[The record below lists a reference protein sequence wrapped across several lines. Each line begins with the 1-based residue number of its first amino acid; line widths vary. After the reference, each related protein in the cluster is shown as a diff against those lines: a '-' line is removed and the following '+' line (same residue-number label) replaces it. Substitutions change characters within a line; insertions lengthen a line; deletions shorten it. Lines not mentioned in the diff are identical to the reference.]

1 MYAYYGREEDYR
13 QLEALNINISGR
25 IVLVRYGKMFRGTKV
40 ALAQKRGALGMIL
53 YSDPQDVAVE
63 GRNNTYPNSWW
74 MPGLGAQLGNVLT
87 TNYRGDSLTPIYP
100 SIGQLLSLKQI
111 SYSYLRK
118 ILFILM

>member
-40 ALAQKRGALGMIL
+40 SLAQKRGALGMIL
-53 YSDPQDVAVE
+53 YSDPQDVATE
-63 GRNNTYPNSWW
+63 GRTNTFPNSWW

-87 TNYRGDSLTPIYP
+87 NNYRGDPLTPIYP

-111 SYSYLRK
+111 
-118 ILFILM
+118 